1 MYNFSSILTSWKD
14 SDFDDK
20 LARLRREHSMTEYLL
35 HNQDIAGR
43 VRDVVMDVG
52 RRGDKAVCEYTE
64 RFDNIRFEPSE
75 LRVSEEAMHVSHE
88 HLPESLL
95 HSMRRSIEN
104 VRDYQSRIF
113 VGSCSQEGTVKYT
126 PLKRAGLCI
135 PGASAPLPS
144 TVIMTAVPAI
154 AAGVEQIAVIS
165 PPRFEGSI
173 HPVILG
179 LCWELGIS
187 EVYRIGGAQAVAA
200 LAWGTETIPKVD
212 KIAGPGNDYV
222 QLAKKE
228 VFGLVDMDSFAGPSD
243 VLIMADENANP
254 SWIAA
259 DMLSQ
264 AEHNPGAGIVVTYSE
279 SLAREVVSEVEAQC
293 SRLSRSSETAECLE
307 KYSAVVVVEDEK
319 AVIDFAN
326 NFAAEHLEVQFGRRS
341 REIAEKIQNAG
352 AIFVGPYSPVAAGDY
367 FAGPS
372 HTLPTRQSSKY
383 FSPLSSNDFVKSS
396 SIIDFS
402 EKMLSE
408 GADDI
413 IRLAEIEG
421 LDAHAKS
428 VKIRL
433 GKAD

>member
-1 MYNFSSILTSWKD
+1 MYNFSKLLASSTD
-14 SDFDDK
+14 SDFEEK

-43 VRDVVMDVG
+43 VRDVVLDVG
-52 RRGDKAVCEYTE
+52 KRGDKAVCEYTE
-64 RFDNIRFEPSE
+64 RFDNISFEPSE
-75 LRVSEEAMHVSHE
+75 FRVSEEAMHVSHE
-88 HLPESLL
+88 HLPEDLL
-95 HSMRRSIEN
+95 SSMRRSIEN

-113 VGSCSQEGTVKYT
+113 VGGCSQEGAVKYT
-126 PLKRAGLCI
+126 PLKRVGLCI

-144 TVIMTAVPAI
+144 TVIMTAVPAM
-154 AAGVEQIAVIS
+154 AAGVDQITVIS

-264 AEHNPGAGIVVTYSE
+264 AEHNPGAGIVVTNSE
-279 SLAREVVSEVEAQC
+279 SFAKEIISEVESQC
-293 SRLSRSSETAECLE
+293 SRLSRSRETAECLK
-307 KYSAVVVVEDEK
+307 KYSAVVAVEDEE

-326 NFAAEHLEVQFGRRS
+326 SFAAEHLEVQFGRRS
-341 REIAEKIQNAG
+341 REIAEKIKNAG
-352 AIFVGPYSPVAAGDY
+352 AIFIGPYSPVAAGDY

-402 EKMLSE
+402 ENMLRE

-428 VKIRL
+428 VAIRL